1 MSIRAYKVIE
11 IKQEEVP
18 TFNLEENTELATLL
32 GINPFDLGTG
42 LIEFRREDL
51 QAAFDKAKEVKTKEI
66 LTTMLLH
73 AATEG
78 YVYYYCH

>member
-11 IKQEEVP
+11 IKQEQVP
-18 TFNLEENTELATLL
+18 TFNLEENTELINLF

-42 LIEFRREDL
+42 LIEFSSEDL
-51 QAAFDKAKEVKTKEI
+51 QAAFDKAKEAKTKEI
-66 LTTMLLH
+66 LTTILLH
-73 AATEG
+73 AATEE